1 MATAAPEME
10 VLPRGIAVDAQTLGP
25 WLANMY
31 ERKQA
36 LEVRGGFGQL
46 AQNDSTL
53 TLRDPLYV
61 GGRLAT
67 PFGYTN
73 VLGTFALRTAFG
85 HTQVCTVLA
94 GTGYT
99 GSGWNGPISTTRQVI
114 STGAAQTFA
123 VLSVHDVTANVTQ
136 EHVLHRH
143 TAENSEDASS
153 PQDWRGLWQTSDNQ
167 EFGAV
172 SRGSSQRVWFCEF
185 RDTLLFGSPE
195 LGSWCYRP
203 AAPAVLRR
211 QWVETQND
219 DENVTGYSESPEVFP
234 LVGTT
239 GSFSAQYAYLPAP
252 SWPRVVDAV
261 VLGNRVAFADATDV
275 YVSDPGVPN
284 AIMAVN
290 QFPSGSDRKI
300 TALGSVLGQLLI
312 FTDSETMSFQ
322 PPDTSV
328 VSGGRK
334 VKVSD
339 SVGCLGPQT
348 RIKADD
354 ALVWV
359 DSHGVRKTTGNLE
372 IETISQQIE
381 PLFTDALQNP
391 LTYWFQTQLA
401 GYTTSDNAH
410 IHNVYD
416 WRDTSGVCMAYE
428 SVLDL
433 LFVLVPAYNMAM
445 VRQAGGWKLWT
456 WDTLVTSLA
465 RNTTVTRNV
474 AAQAIAAF
482 DGEVYLTH
490 GVEVLT
496 PTDAAKT
503 GGTVDRDENQA
514 YGSYALLQWRRGGA
528 LDRSVEA
535 TEDGRLAG
543 GWYAAD
549 RQVTANDGAVYLG
562 IPVPVPAGYVLPQGT
577 VMVDGGFLYPV
588 VLRSTTVAANAPPDT
603 VRIVINFDN
612 TNWEVKTFAGP
623 SQIDV
628 LFPPSR
634 HPSRSG
640 WGYTAPAAAFR
651 EIQFYGPNQIRMFFF
666 GAAGAIPPGSWGSQP
681 RLNVPPGVDQVL
693 FWLPFEPTTANTTM
707 SLGVEFP
714 SAPSQTISPAAAVN
728 LTAFWYAQPF
738 KLPLQTSDAM
748 AQAVDWA
755 VKTAQLGLD
764 TATQVRARGLY
775 LRARARGA
783 ASSQIVS
790 GWLYSQLNALVSS
803 DWKDW
808 SGQIVD
814 YPTQNP
820 SQENSTQQ
828 RVPGLRA
835 RVFDTISSAMVGRV
849 FAGAARWGESGV
861 PATGNFLVDDDQ
873 VDTLAVSSGVK
884 GEHVS
889 WLLFGNMLNRAE
901 ALAISSAKAVLQPRG
916 QHRRTGRS

>member
-1 MATAAPEME
+1 MD
-10 VLPRGIAVDAQTLGP
+10 VLPRSIAVDAQTLGP
-25 WLANMY
+25 WLANVY

-36 LEVRGGFGQL
+36 IEVRAGFGQA
-46 AQNDSTL
+46 AQQDSTL
-53 TLRDPLYV
+53 TLRDPLYL
-61 GGRLAT
+61 GSRTAE
-67 PFGYTN
+67 PFGYTK
-73 VLGTFALRTAFG
+73 VLGTFAMRTAFG

-94 GTGYT
+94 GIGYT
-99 GSGWNGPISTTRQVI
+99 GSGWNGPLRPDDQLIS
-114 STGAAQTFA
+114 SGASQTFV
-123 VLSVHDVTANVTQ
+123 VLSVHDTTTNVSQ
-136 EHVLHRH
+136 EHILHRH

-153 PQDWRGLWQTSDNQ
+153 PQDWRGLWQTFNTQ

-172 SRGSSQRVWFCEF
+172 YRGSLQRVWFCEF

-195 LGSWCYRP
+195 VGNWCYRP
-203 AAPAVLRR
+203 AAPAVQRR

-219 DENVTGYSESPEVFP
+219 AENITGYSESPEVFP
-234 LVGTT
+234 LVGAA
-239 GSFSAQYAYLPAP
+239 GSFSEQYAYLPAA

-261 VLGNRVAFADATDV
+261 VLGNRVAFADGDNV

-284 AIMAVN
+284 AVMGLNI
-290 QFPSGSDRKI
+290 FPSGSDRKI
-300 TALGSVLGQLLI
+300 TALGAVLGQLLI
-312 FTDSETMSFQ
+312 FTDSETMAFQ
-322 PPDTSV
+322 PPDTAV

-354 ALVWV
+354 ALIWV

-401 GYTTSDNAH
+401 AYTTSDVAH
-410 IHNVYD
+410 IHNTYD
-416 WRDTSGVCMAYE
+416 WRDTADVCMAYE

-433 LFVLVPAYNMAM
+433 LFIAVPAYNMAL
-445 VRQAGGWKLWT
+445 VKQAGGWKLWT
-456 WDTLVTSLA
+456 WDTLVTSAA

-474 AAQAIAAF
+474 AVQAIAAF

-490 GVEVLT
+490 GIDVLT

-503 GGTVDRDENQA
+503 GGIVARDENQG

-535 TEDGRLAG
+535 TEDGRLGG

-562 IPVPVPAGYVLPQGT
+562 IPVPVPAGYLLPQGT
-577 VMVDGGFLYPV
+577 VMANGGLLYPV
-588 VLRSTTVAANAPPDT
+588 VLRSTTLAANAPPDT
-603 VRIVINFDN
+603 VRVTVNFDD
-612 TNWEVKTFAGP
+612 TNWECKTFGGP

-634 HPSRSG
+634 HPSRIG

-651 EIQFYGPNQIRMFFF
+651 EIQLYGNQIRMFFF
-666 GAAGAIPPGSWGSQP
+666 GSAGAIPPGSWGSQP
-681 RLNVPPGVDQVL
+681 FLNVPPGVDQVL

-707 SLGVEFP
+707 SLGIEFP
-714 SAPSQTISPAAAVN
+714 VAASQTRSPAAAVQ
-728 LTAFWYAQPF
+728 LTCFWYAQPF
-738 KLPLQTSDAM
+738 QLPLQTSDAV

-755 VKTAQLGLD
+755 IKTAQLGLEE
-764 TATQVRARGLY
+764 ATQVRARGLY

-783 ASSQIVS
+783 ASSPLVA
-790 GWLYSQLNALVSS
+790 GWLYSQLNTLVSS

-808 SGQIVD
+808 SAQIVD

-820 SQENSTQQ
+820 SQENSQQ
-828 RVPGLRA
+828 PRVPGLRS
-835 RVFDTISSAMVGRV
+835 RLFDTISAAMVGRI
-849 FAGAARWGESGV
+849 FGGAATWGESGT
-861 PATGNFLVDDDQ
+861 PATGNFLVDDEQ
-873 VDTLAVSSGVK
+873 VDTLAVSSGAK

-901 ALAISSAKAVLQPRG
+901 ALAISSVKAVLQPRG
-916 QHRRTGRS
+916 QRRRTGRT